1 MFHPWLDK
9 STWPSL
15 PVLPVLPVPAV
26 NLTIIRRRRRSRFS
40 RRYWL
45 EAGILT
51 TLPGALEDAL
61 VQAFAD
67 RLGELVE
74 APPPLG

>member
-1 MFHPWLDK
+1 MKDEGRPVFILHPSAFIL
-9 STWPSL
+9 SPRAS
-15 PVLPVLPVPAV
+15 AV
-26 NLTIIRRRRRSRFS
+26 NSIIIRWRRRSRFS
-40 RRYWL
+40 CRYWL

-51 TLPGALEDAL
+51 TSPGALEDAL